1 VRVRLEPGGLF
12 CQWAHTY
19 DISDADLR
27 SIVATFRAVFPDGTM
42 WLVGDGDLLLVGSV
56 PVAPKPEAKADAPLE
71 SRLDA
76 MSTMWQRPGVRED
89 LESVALREP
98 FALLSLYVGGPA
110 EMSRYATGAAVQ
122 TDDRMALEFSGPSAI
137 FAGVSANHAS
147 ALRALLGNGRR
158 PPAIERALAGAT
170 AVQWRDRGA
179 MMLDAE
185 AFDSAYDDY
194 AKALDLGA
202 SDKATIDG
210 FVHAAGA
217 ARKDVEAERRL
228 REMIQ
233 LRPTEP
239 APRVALAQ
247 LLGTR
252 GRFDEAVA
260 VATEATMLA
269 PADASAWEQLAS
281 LHADRGDAVAL
292 GQVVDVLRRV
302 FPQRAA
308 SWYFAASASF
318 LSGDVDSALTLVR
331 RAIELDWNYAD
342 AYNLLG
348 AVHGT
353 TGDIVAARN
362 AFRISLRL
370 DPRDAVTYVNLA
382 QLELAAGQRDVAA
395 DLFAEA
401 LSLDPSSRAA
411 RDGLANLGP

>member
-1 VRVRLEPGGLF
+1 
-12 CQWAHTY
+12 
-19 DISDADLR
+19 
-27 SIVATFRAVFPDGTM
+27 
-42 WLVGDGDLLLVGSV
+42 
-56 PVAPKPEAKADAPLE
+56 
-71 SRLDA
+71 
-76 MSTMWQRPGVRED
+76 
-89 LESVALREP
+89 
-98 FALLSLYVGGPA
+98 
-110 EMSRYATGAAVQ
+110 
-122 TDDRMALEFSGPSAI
+122 
-137 FAGVSANHAS
+137 
-147 ALRALLGNGRR
+147 
-158 PPAIERALAGAT
+158 
-170 AVQWRDRGA
+170 
-179 MMLDAE
+179 
-185 AFDSAYDDY
+185 
-194 AKALDLGA
+194 
-202 SDKATIDG
+202 
-210 FVHAAGA
+210 
-217 ARKDVEAERRL
+217 
-228 REMIQ
+228 MIQ
-233 LRPTEP
+233 LRPTDP

-247 LLGTR
+247 LLGNR

-269 PADASAWEQLAS
+269 LADASAWEQLAS